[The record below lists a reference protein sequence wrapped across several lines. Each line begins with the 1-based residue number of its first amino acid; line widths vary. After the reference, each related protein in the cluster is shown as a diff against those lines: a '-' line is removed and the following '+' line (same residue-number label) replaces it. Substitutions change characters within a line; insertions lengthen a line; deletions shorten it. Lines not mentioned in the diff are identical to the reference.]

1 MSRLFPKDI
10 KNSIIQNTMR
20 KEYDVIV
27 IGAGHAGCEA
37 ALASARIGAKTL
49 LLTITLEFIAHPPC
63 NPAIGGVGKA
73 QVVREVDALGGEI
86 AKNAERA
93 LTQIK
98 LLNTTKGPAV
108 WSVRVQIDKARY
120 RNEMKKV
127 LELQENLDLKQ
138 GLVEELIVDKDRI
151 KGVITNTGEVY
162 YGKAI
167 VITPGTFLKGV
178 VHIGRY
184 MLEAGR
190 WGEMPSK
197 GLSESLRK
205 IGFKLKRFNTGTT
218 PRIDIKS
225 VDLSELEKDEG
236 YSEPISFSFDT
247 PKKVWENQLPSY
259 RGTTNKRT
267 IEVTKKYVNLAPSVM
282 GLMVRTGPRT
292 CPSMEEKVRWFPDRY
307 EHTFFLEREG
317 FDTVETYVQGMYM
330 SIPWEYQEEVLR
342 TLPGLSNVRVIRP
355 GYAIAYDLVDPREL
369 FPTLQTRRFENL
381 FLAGQINGTT
391 GYDEAAGQGIM
402 AGINAA
408 LFAKGEELIV
418 LRRDEAYI
426 GVMIDD
432 LINKGIEEPYRI
444 TPSHVEYR
452 ILLRQDNADIRLTPI
467 GYKVGLVS
475 YEKYKKVLEK
485 KEKITQLMNILMN
498 KKITPSSEN
507 LSLLSSIGE
516 EPINTPYTLFDLMK
530 RPSFGVE
537 KLKKIF
543 PEVSK
548 FPDDVI
554 FEVWVEARYSGYIKR
569 QKKEIEELKRLE
581 RIKIPEDIDY
591 NLVPNLSKQ
600 SVERLNY
607 FKPKNMKEAKNITGV
622 TPADLLNLLL
632 YIERRKK
639 PPKEL
644 E

>member
-1 MSRLFPKDI
+1 
-10 KNSIIQNTMR
+10 
-20 KEYDVIV
+20 
-27 IGAGHAGCEA
+27 
-37 ALASARIGAKTL
+37 
-49 LLTITLEFIAHPPC
+49 
-63 NPAIGGVGKA
+63 
-73 QVVREVDALGGEI
+73 
-86 AKNAERA
+86 
-93 LTQIK
+93 
-98 LLNTTKGPAV
+98 
-108 WSVRVQIDKARY
+108 
-120 RNEMKKV
+120 
-127 LELQENLDLKQ
+127 
-138 GLVEELIVDKDRI
+138 
-151 KGVITNTGEVY
+151 
-162 YGKAI
+162 
-167 VITPGTFLKGV
+167 
-178 VHIGRY
+178 
-184 MLEAGR
+184 
-190 WGEMPSK
+190 
-197 GLSESLRK
+197 
-205 IGFKLKRFNTGTT
+205 
-218 PRIDIKS
+218 
-225 VDLSELEKDEG
+225 
-236 YSEPISFSFDT
+236 
-247 PKKVWENQLPSY
+247 
-259 RGTTNKRT
+259 
-267 IEVTKKYVNLAPSVM
+267 
-282 GLMVRTGPRT
+282 
-292 CPSMEEKVRWFPDRY
+292 
-307 EHTFFLEREG
+307 
-317 FDTVETYVQGMYM
+317 M

-543 PEVSK
+543 PEVNK